1 MQTVDGRNITTV
13 TQFILLGFH
22 LFPHL
27 GVFFFCLILLSYLL
41 TMAGNI
47 LILTLVFLDR
57 RLHRPMYFFLC
68 NLAIMDICYTNTIV
82 PNMLRGFLVDGK
94 SIYFSFCFTQSCTYF
109 LVGTAQFLLLG
120 VMSYDRFVA
129 ICHPLRYTAIMHR
142 RVYLQLIAGV
152 WLGSFFSI
160 LVPATL
166 ILRLSFCFN
175 VMDHFFCDVGPLL
188 RNSCTDT
195 TAIQMLIFANSSIL
209 LFTFLVTFVSYSN
222 IAIAILKIKTAE
234 GRGKAFS
241 TCSSHAIVVTLIF
254 GSCIFMYSRPTL
266 GQTSDFNKLV
276 AVVNTV
282 VVPLI
287 NPFIYTLRNQN
298 VKEIFKDR
306 MFSCGKML

>member
-1 MQTVDGRNITTV
+1 MTTV
-13 TQFILLGFH
+13 TQFILFGFP

-27 GVFFFCLILLSYLL
+27 SVLFFCLILLSYLL
-41 TMAGNI
+41 TMTGNF

-68 NLAIMDICYTNTIV
+68 NMAIMDICFTNTIV
-82 PNMLRGFLVDGK
+82 PNMLRGFLLNGK
-94 SIYFSFCFTQSCTYF
+94 SISLARCFTQFYMYL
-109 LVGTAQFLLLG
+109 LVGVAEFLLLA
-120 VMSYDRFVA
+120 VMSYDRYVA
-129 ICHPLRYTAIMHR
+129 ICHPLRYTGIMPR

-160 LVPATL
+160 LVPTTL
-166 ILRLSFCFN
+166 IMRLPFCFD
-175 VMDHFFCDVGPLL
+175 VMDHFFCDIGPLL

-195 TAIQMLIFANSSIL
+195 TAIQILTFATSFVVLVS
-209 LFTFLVTFVSYSN
+209 FLVTIVSYSN
-222 IAIAILKIKTAE
+222 IAIAILKIKTVE

-254 GSCIFMYSRPTL
+254 GSCIFMYSRPKM
-266 GQTSDFNKLV
+266 GQTFDLDKFV
-276 AVVNTV
+276 AVINTV

-298 VKEIFKDR
+298 VKEILKDR
-306 MFSCGKML
+306 VISCGKML

>member
-1 MQTVDGRNITTV
+1 MTTV
-13 TQFILLGFH
+13 TQFILLGFP

-27 GVFFFCLILLSYLL
+27 SVLFFCLILLSYLL
-41 TMAGNI
+41 TMAGNV
-47 LILTLVFLDR
+47 LIITLVFLDR

-68 NLAIMDICYTNTIV
+68 NLAIMDICFTNTIV

-94 SIYFSFCFTQSCTYF
+94 SISLTSCFTQSYAYF
-109 LVGTAQFLLLG
+109 LVGTAQFFLLA
-120 VMSYDRFVA
+120 VMSYDRYVA

-142 RVYLQLIAGV
+142 RVYLQFIAGV
-152 WLGSFFSI
+152 WLGSFFAM
-160 LVPATL
+160 LAPATL
-166 ILRLSFCFN
+166 ILRLPFCYD

-188 RNSCTDT
+188 KNSCTDT
-195 TAIQMLIFANSSIL
+195 TAIQMLTFATSSIL
-209 LFTFLVTFVSYSN
+209 LLTFLVTVVSYSN
-222 IAIAILKIKTAE
+222 IGIAILKIKTAE

-241 TCSSHAIVVTLIF
+241 TCSSHAIVVTLFF
-254 GSCIFMYSRPTL
+254 GSCLFMYLRPKQ
-266 GQTSDFNKLV
+266 GQTFDFDKLV

-298 VKEIFKDR
+298 VNEILKDR